1 MATTSNDLTTLD
13 FALVKENLKAYLKS
27 QPIFKDYDFEASNI
41 NVLLD
46 VLAYNTNLNSFYLN
60 MVANEMFL
68 DSALMRDSI
77 ISHAKEL
84 NYIPRSFRSA
94 QATVNIKLIDTS
106 TEAAITIPRGT
117 SFTGTI
123 GQKNFTFTTAENIL
137 AGSTDTANEFLASNV
152 ILYEGDYVQ
161 DSYVTNADSQPR
173 FIITNKTVDTNSL
186 RVTVIED
193 NGENVLSYER
203 KDTLFGIGALDQ
215 VFFIQPSENDTY
227 EVIFGDDVIG
237 RTPKNGSIVL
247 LEYRT
252 CNGELPN
259 GIRNFSADGNIGTAT
274 VDDISV
280 VEEDGEPLIAS
291 GGSLPE
297 SIESIKFN
305 APRAFTTQ
313 ERVVTAQDYATLLKA
328 NFSEINDVSAY
339 GGEEFNPPQYG
350 RVIVAVDLKNTDVLP
365 QRYRQKYSE
374 YLKPRSP
381 LSLQPVFV
389 RPEYSYLSVDTRVK
403 YNINQTSLGIADMES
418 LVLSAIQNYNFNNLE
433 GFNKT
438 MHYSKLIAAI
448 DAAQTSIVSNDT
460 RVLVTK
466 YISINPEAPTNYDID
481 FDMPIINDIG
491 QKPKGGHPKNQIS
504 AVTTD
509 TFIYDGEEVFIED
522 NGVGILNLVRDE
534 GDQHTIITE
543 IGGVNYDRGIIN
555 IGNLRLNTKATLK
568 FMVRPREA
576 DIIANRRTILR
587 VLDSDI
593 KINVEQVRI

>member
-555 IGNLRLNTKATLK
+555 IGDLRLNTKATLK